1 MLVVHR
7 VITKFPGKAPG
18 IYPEEEDVKVA
29 VHCEKNLK
37 LVLDYLETVL
47 LKEPGKFL
55 ENADEV
61 SIADLSLVCEIKQ
74 LLVLLTTLC
83 ILCESLWILCW
94 APLTKSNPIS
104 ECK

>member
-1 MLVVHR
+1 LGWGLSLAVMLVVHR

-29 VHCEKNLK
+29 LHCEKNLK

-83 ILCESLWILCW
+83 ILCESL
-94 APLTKSNPIS
+94 
-104 ECK
+104 